1 FHSQK
6 ELRRVV
12 QQEYDEYQRSGPDQ
26 AKWQRYQDSKKML
39 DAMVQ
44 QGVDRVDYLPP
55 EFAEIDEDL
64 RPRAVELMT
73 ISYDMRNGGRI
84 DQAVID
90 RGCMTYDRRASEGKI
105 SRSARDRAVDQIDR
119 IARFLNLST

>member
-1 FHSQK
+1 MKFVTLSFLTSLWGSNTCKPETLGYSPYDFLTRDNEAHSPDPGDGFHSQK

-55 EFAEIDEDL
+55 EF
-64 RPRAVELMT
+64 
-73 ISYDMRNGGRI
+73 
-84 DQAVID
+84 
-90 RGCMTYDRRASEGKI
+90 
-105 SRSARDRAVDQIDR
+105 
-119 IARFLNLST
+119 